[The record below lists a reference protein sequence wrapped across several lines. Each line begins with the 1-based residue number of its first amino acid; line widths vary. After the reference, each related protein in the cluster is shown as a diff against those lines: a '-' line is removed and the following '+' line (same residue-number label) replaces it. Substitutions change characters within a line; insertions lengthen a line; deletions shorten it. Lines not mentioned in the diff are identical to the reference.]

1 MNLQYVFLLL
11 SLQGHYRVTDE
22 NLLFET
28 AQYGPYTFFRVFIAL
43 KGTYFLY
50 FYLSSAIAQIKVSN
64 SPVTNYTKKVPQ
76 CPTPF
81 FNFCIT

>member
-28 AQYGPYTFFRVFIAL
+28 AQYGPYTFFRVCSLLL
-43 KGTYFLY
+43 KEL
-50 FYLSSAIAQIKVSN
+50 I
-64 SPVTNYTKKVPQ
+64 
-76 CPTPF
+76 
-81 FNFCIT
+81 FCIFIYLLL